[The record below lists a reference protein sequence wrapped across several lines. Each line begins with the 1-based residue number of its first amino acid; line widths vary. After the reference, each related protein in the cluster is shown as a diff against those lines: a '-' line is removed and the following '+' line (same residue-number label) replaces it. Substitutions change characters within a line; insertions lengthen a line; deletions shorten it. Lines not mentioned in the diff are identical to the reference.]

1 MDASLKQIVIVGG
14 GTAGWMAAA
23 AFARFL
29 GPAYNIRLIESD
41 EIGTVG
47 VGEATIPAIRLFN
60 DSLGIDENE
69 FVRATQGSFK
79 LGIEFVDWLEPGHR
93 YIHAFGGV
101 GRGLGLLPFH
111 HYWLR
116 HNQEGGTSDLW
127 DYAPTAIAAAQNRFA
142 RVADKPGAPPSGVN
156 HAYHFDAGL
165 YAQFLRKYSEKLGV
179 SRTEGQVVDVS
190 LDSESGFISSVKLA
204 SGEEIGGELFIDCS
218 GFRGLL
224 IEQALE
230 SGYDDWSN
238 YLPCD
243 RALAVPCASADPL
256 TPFTRSTARDAGWQW
271 RIPLQHRTGNG
282 YVYCSSFI
290 SDAEATETLT
300 TNLDGEALAEPR
312 QLRFVTGKRK
322 QVWKKNCV
330 ALGLASGFLEPLE
343 STSIHLIQSCI
354 ARLLTFFPTTGF
366 DAADIDEFNRQTDF
380 DYTSIRDFI
389 ILHYKAQNREGAFW
403 MQCRETVVP
412 NSLAA
417 KIALFKANGRIS
429 RYNDELFTEL
439 GWLQV
444 MWGQGLR
451 PAGYHPLADQLST
464 AQLGE
469 FMELAHKHAAHVAGQ
484 MPLHKDYIAA
494 KCAAP
499 PLDMQRAMP

>member
-1 MDASLKQIVIVGG
+1 
-14 GTAGWMAAA
+14 MAAA

-29 GPAYNIRLIESD
+29 GPSYDIRLIESD
-41 EIGTVG
+41 AIGTVG

-69 FVRATQGSFK
+69 FIRATQGSFK
-79 LGIEFVDWLEPGHR
+79 LGIEFADWLEPGHR

-116 HNQEGGTSDLW
+116 HISEGGNSDLW
-127 DYAPTAIAAAQNRFA
+127 DYAPTAIAAAQNRFGK
-142 RVADKPGAPPSGVN
+142 VADKPGAPPSGVN

-165 YAQFLRKYSEKLGV
+165 YAQFLRKYAEGRGV

-190 LDSESGFISSVKLA
+190 LDSESGFVSSVKLA
-204 SGEEIGGELFIDCS
+204 SGEEISGELFIDCS

-230 SGYDDWSN
+230 SGYDDWSSH
-238 YLPCD
+238 LPCD
-243 RALAVPCASADPL
+243 RALAVPCASVDPL

-312 QLRFVTGKRK
+312 QLRFLTGKRK

-403 MQCRETVVP
+403 MQCRDTVVP
-412 NSLAA
+412 DSLAA